1 MIVQYAA
8 NEERNKTMQHM
19 ATKGRSVM
27 TQVANRE
34 VWWYNMWQIKGEL
47 WWHNM
52 WQIEKCDNTTSGKYR
67 ENYDGT
73 TCGK

>member
-34 VWWYNMWQIKGEL
+34 V
-47 WWHNM
+47 
-52 WQIEKCDNTTSGKYR
+52 
-67 ENYDGT
+67 
-73 TCGK
+73 